1 MGDLHGQTLLHTDV
15 RWLTRGKAKTHLFG
29 LHNQVL
35 VYLSDTNFEFKNSVA
50 ALKTGVFVRCFSK
63 LNDLNQSL

>member
-50 ALKTGVFVRCFSK
+50 DELQ
-63 LNDLNQSL
+63 L